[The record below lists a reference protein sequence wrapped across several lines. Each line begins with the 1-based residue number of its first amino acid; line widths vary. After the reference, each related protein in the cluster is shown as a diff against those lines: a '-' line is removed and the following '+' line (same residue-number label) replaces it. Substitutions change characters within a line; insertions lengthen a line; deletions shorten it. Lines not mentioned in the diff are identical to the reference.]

1 MPISFMDVGTRC
13 KIKCVAGDDT
23 VRKHLGTLGFTV
35 GAEVEV
41 VCRMNGNLILGIMD
55 SRVAVDRDLAK
66 RILV

>member
-1 MPISFMDVGTRC
+1 MPISLMGVGTRC
-13 KIKCVAGDDT
+13 RIKCVSGDDA

-41 VCRMNGNLILGIMD
+41 MCKMNGNLIIGIMD